1 MKSKLKVLVFFHD
14 ERLRKEY
21 RYIVGKIEIVRI
33 EREILLG
40 ESMLSQE
47 TLEEVGITQPDVF
60 LMDFPDNPRDGLQ
73 QLAQLHSQYP
83 YIPTIAVG
91 KSKDPAFLIESMKLG
106 VKEYLEKPL
115 TLEQMSEAA
124 YRLCRRICDEL
135 PGQTSGSVLTFINSK
150 GGSGSTT
157 IVANFAVCLSRTSK
171 KRVLIVDLDTH
182 LGDVADYFG
191 VKDNQYLFQE
201 EPDASTWEDE
211 HINKAIV
218 RHPSTGVDIL
228 SLTNGHSRKSR
239 SLPQE
244 LKHLL
249 MHLKSEYD
257 YILLDITNSLD
268 GNTVAALDLS
278 DSVFLI
284 SNGNLAALRN
294 TLRFL
299 QAFQRLGY
307 AQSKVRVLV
316 NRYSKNDEIDLP
328 QIEKALKFKVFWT
341 IPNDFRSMI
350 SSIQSGVPLTATT
363 RTLPLAKA
371 LYEMSAQFLGTQD
384 RQQPG
389 PPSSAKLIRIKQ
401 SVPKSTALTTLNLS
415 NS

>member
-1 MKSKLKVLVFFHD
+1 MLSKLKVLVLLHD

-21 RYIVGKIEIVRI
+21 RYVVGKIENARI
-33 EREILLG
+33 EREILLS
-40 ESMLSQE
+40 ESVLSQE
-47 TLEEVGITQPDVF
+47 TLEEVGMTQPDLF
-60 LMDFPDNPRDGLQ
+60 LLDFPDNPRDGLQ
-73 QLAQLHSQYP
+73 QLGQIHNQYP
-83 YIPTIAVG
+83 YIPTIGVG

-115 TLEQMSEAA
+115 TLEQMSEAIH
-124 YRLCRRICDEL
+124 RLYRRIYDEL
-135 PGQTSGSVLTFINSK
+135 PGQTCGSVITFVNSK

-157 IVANFAVCLSRTSK
+157 IIANFAVCLTKASK
-171 KRVLIVDLDTH
+171 KRVLIVDLDTQ

-191 VKDNQYLFQE
+191 LKNNHYLFHE
-201 EPDASTWEDE
+201 EPDASTWEDD
-211 HINKAIV
+211 HINEAIV

-228 SLTNGHSRKSR
+228 SITNGYTRRSRPF
-239 SLPQE
+239 PQE
-244 LKHLL
+244 LKRLL
-249 MHLKSEYD
+249 THLKSGYD
-257 YILLDITNSLD
+257 FILLDIANSLD
-268 GNTVAALDLS
+268 GNSVAALDLS

-284 SNGNLAALRN
+284 SKGNLPALRN

-299 QAFQRLGY
+299 QVFQRIGY

-328 QIEKALKFKVFWT
+328 QIENALKLKVFWT
-341 IPNDFRSMI
+341 IPNDFKSMI
-350 SSIQSGVPLTATT
+350 SSIQSGVPLTATS

-371 LYEMSAQFLGTQD
+371 LYEMSAQFLGTQE

-389 PPSSAKLIRIKQ
+389 PPSTAKLVRIKQ
-401 SVPKSTALTTLNLS
+401 SVPRSAVLTTLNLS